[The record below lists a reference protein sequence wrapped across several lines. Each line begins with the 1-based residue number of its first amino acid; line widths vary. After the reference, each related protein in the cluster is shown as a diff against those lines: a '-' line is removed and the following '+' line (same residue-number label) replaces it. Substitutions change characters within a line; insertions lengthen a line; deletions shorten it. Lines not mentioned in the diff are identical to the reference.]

1 MQLKDKKDE
10 VELMTFNLNYER
22 WYQLYFPNSVAAL
35 GSSEGSEGGTLAEE
49 EVEIPITDIDELDAF
64 YESREKTKWMSVGD
78 IPDPFVSGEITGMG
92 VGRRV

>member
-22 WYQLYFPNSVAAL
+22 WYDLYFPKDAAAL
-35 GSSEGSEGGTLAEE
+35 IDSSEYGGGTGTLAEE
-49 EVEIPITDIDELDAF
+49 EIEVPVTEIDELDAF
-64 YESREKTKWMSVGD
+64 YENRESTRWMTGADLS
-78 IPDPFVSGEITGMG
+78 DPLLDGLG

>member
-22 WYQLYFPNSVAAL
+22 WYDLYFPKSAAAL
-35 GSSEGSEGGTLAEE
+35 VDSSEYGGGTGTLVEE
-49 EVEIPITDIDELDAF
+49 EIEVPVTEIDELDAF
-64 YESREKTKWMSVGD
+64 YEGRENTRWMAGADLSEEFLD
-78 IPDPFVSGEITGMG
+78 GMG